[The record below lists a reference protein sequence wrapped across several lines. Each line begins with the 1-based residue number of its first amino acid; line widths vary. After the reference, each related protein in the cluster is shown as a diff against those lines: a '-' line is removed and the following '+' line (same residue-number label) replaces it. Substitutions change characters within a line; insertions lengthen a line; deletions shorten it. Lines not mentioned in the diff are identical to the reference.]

1 LWVEHFHRPHAEAD
15 FDAADSARPERF
27 SARRGDFS
35 QALKDLEQVEDVAE
49 QIAESASEAGNKE
62 ITAELVRIYIREQAC
77 SEAAPEPKSKKES

>member
-1 LWVEHFHRPHAEAD
+1 
-15 FDAADSARPERF
+15 
-27 SARRGDFS
+27 
-35 QALKDLEQVEDVAE
+35 LKDLEQVEDVAE